1 MLIRPLINA
10 AICVTFCANFV
21 SPAGAAGLNDPFS
34 TADLLKPPT
43 ALAPSEDGELQP
55 CSAPGAAPF
64 FLTDVVNRALCG
76 NPQTRE
82 VWANARAQATNV
94 GRAKAAYLP
103 SLDASL
109 SASRNK
115 NRGGTLLA
123 PVDRNQ
129 RNYDLSLSWLL
140 YDFGG
145 REASMTNAMELL
157 TAANAT
163 QDATVQALFLNAV
176 KAYYQLQ
183 ASEAA
188 GAAAAEAEKAALES
202 LNAADARYKVG
213 VATPADKLQAQ
224 TAHSQALLNRIS
236 ADGNLQTAR
245 GTLANVMGLNAASDV
260 QLAATG
266 DMPAPAE
273 FDANIRQLID
283 EAMRRR
289 PDLLAAEARARAA
302 QAAVNVARASGRPS
316 VSLGLSGGDVRSGGL
331 PDAKSTAL
339 GLTLNIPLFSG
350 FDTTYK
356 IRAAEAQAQA
366 NTAQS
371 EAIRLQVGLDVWNN
385 YQALSTAT
393 QTIRSS
399 ADLLASAEQSQRMA
413 LGRYKAGMGSIL
425 DVLNAQSALASARQQ
440 RVQAL
445 YNWNVTRVSLA
456 KAMGSL
462 DRGLIESLSDAKT
475 P

>member
-1 MLIRPLINA
+1 
-10 AICVTFCANFV
+10 
-21 SPAGAAGLNDPFS
+21 
-34 TADLLKPPT
+34 
-43 ALAPSEDGELQP
+43 
-55 CSAPGAAPF
+55 
-64 FLTDVVNRALCG
+64 
-76 NPQTRE
+76 
-82 VWANARAQATNV
+82 
-94 GRAKAAYLP
+94 
-103 SLDASL
+103 
-109 SASRNK
+109 
-115 NRGGTLLA
+115 
-123 PVDRNQ
+123 
-129 RNYDLSLSWLL
+129 
-140 YDFGG
+140 
-145 REASMTNAMELL
+145 MTNAMELL